1 MTTAT
6 APDGTSIHFQVS
18 GPADG
23 EPLLLLQGL
32 GADSRAWMRQRRVF
46 AARYRVVAMDN
57 RGVGRSDRPPG
68 PYTVERMAE
77 DAVAVLDAS
86 GNSSAHL
93 MGASMGGVVAQ
104 VLAVRHPERVRS
116 LVLSC
121 TACRQ
126 VPWRQELLREWREV
140 ALERGMGEVSRVA
153 ARWLV
158 GPRMF
163 RRFRAVIDRLG
174 PLALRIEPEHFAAQI
189 DALLGTDDA
198 ERFRLRS
205 VDVPTRLLV
214 GSQDILT
221 PVGDSEEIAALI
233 PGARLTVL
241 SGAAHGFMVEQ
252 APRYNRAA
260 LGFLDEVGAGQPVR
274 SPRPAPGC

>member
-1 MTTAT
+1 MATAT
-6 APDGTSIHFQVS
+6 AADGTSIHFQVS

-32 GADSRAWMRQRRVF
+32 GADSRAWMRQRRAF
-46 AARYRVVAMDN
+46 ASRYRVVTMDN

-68 PYTVERMAE
+68 PYTLEGMAE

-93 MGASMGGVVAQ
+93 MGASMGGVLAQ

-116 LVLSC
+116 LVLAC

-140 ALERGMGEVSRVA
+140 ALEHGMGEVSRIA
-153 ARWLV
+153 ARWLI

-174 PLALRIEPEHFAAQI
+174 PFALRIQSEHFAAQI

-205 VDVPTRLLV
+205 VDVPTRLVV

-221 PVGDSEEIAALI
+221 PVGDSEEIAGLI
-233 PGARLTVL
+233 PDAQLTVL

-252 APRYNRAA
+252 APRYNRAV
-260 LGFLDEVGAGQPVR
+260 LDFLDEVAGGQPVR
-274 SPRPAPGC
+274 SPRPTPGR